1 MDNEQR
7 RQEYINIKSQLL
19 SIYTQIDSLNK
30 DYNTLTSYLE
40 KGLKIDGK
48 IMNFDDWNSI
58 GNNQKDILNNTNQV
72 ILPIINRNINS

>member
-48 IMNFDDWNSI
+48 IMNSDDWNSI